1 MSGPAS
7 RQARLVAREAG
18 GVAAA
23 HVVGGGMRYVAAAF
37 AARVIGAAGY
47 GTYTLAL
54 TITAIAS
61 LVAGMGLS
69 PGVLPFLSQA
79 RRGGDPRAIRAVVRA
94 SLALALGLSAS
105 LALLLFALAPRLS
118 SALFHDPALA
128 SGLRSLAALVVL
140 AALLAT
146 IVANL
151 QGFQAVKEAAWT
163 DSVIA
168 LGVTA
173 AGMALSWSVGW
184 GWRGVVGSTLAG
196 PAAGILVGAL
206 RLARLAPRTPGR
218 PAPAAANRPGLP
230 IGPLAAYSWPLMV
243 GSLLSFLLGFMDLLL
258 MGVFRP
264 AREVGVYGVASRLA
278 TGVLLAQESLAPIF
292 QARLADHFVAGD
304 ETGMRHLY
312 DLTARWALWPG
323 LASAAA
329 LMLWA
334 EDWLALFGPEFVAG
348 AAPLIVLAAGKGIAV
363 AAGLSGRF
371 FAITGRTRLNLADL
385 ALGVAL
391 GAALQWA
398 WIPRYGALGAAA
410 ASSVALLA
418 IKLLQVT
425 QVWTLFRMLPWNR
438 KSLVP
443 VVGIALLALA
453 AFPLRHAV
461 PGRWGWLVPA
471 AAFGLACLAL
481 FLAIGV
487 SADDRAVWRAVR
499 SEVAGRAIMSG
510 SVPRGRPRG

>member
-23 HVVGGGMRYVAAAF
+23 HVVGGGMRYIAAAC
-37 AARVIGAAGY
+37 AARAIGAAGY
-47 GTYTLAL
+47 GTYTLSL

-61 LVAGMGLS
+61 LVAGMGMS

-79 RRGGDPRAIRAVVRA
+79 RRGGDPREIRAVVRA
-94 SLALALGLSAS
+94 SLALALGLSAA
-105 LALLLFALAPRLS
+105 LALLLFALAPQLAA
-118 SALFHDPALA
+118 ALFHDPALA
-128 SGLRSLAALVVL
+128 HGLRSLAALVVL

-173 AGMALSWSVGW
+173 AGMALTWSAGW
-184 GWRGVVGSTLAG
+184 GWPGVVGSTLAG

-206 RLARLAPRTPGR
+206 RLARLAPRAPG
-218 PAPAAANRPGLP
+218 ATGPGLP
-230 IGPLAAYSWPLMV
+230 LGPLAAYSWPLMV
-243 GSLLSFLLGFMDLLL
+243 GALLSFLLGFTDLLL

-264 AREVGVYGVASRLA
+264 VREVGIYGVASRLA

-292 QARLADHFVAGD
+292 QARLSDHFVAGD
-304 ETGMRHLY
+304 EAGMRHLY
-312 DLTARWALWPG
+312 DLTARWAMWPG

-329 LMLWA
+329 LVLWA
-334 EDWLALFGPEFVAG
+334 GDWLSLFGPEFVAG
-348 AAPLIVLAAGKGIAV
+348 AAPLIVLAVGKGIAV
-363 AAGLSGRF
+363 AAGPSGRF
-371 FAITGRTRLNLADL
+371 FAITGRTRLNMADL
-385 ALGVAL
+385 AIGVAVGVAL
-391 GAALQWA
+391 QVA
-398 WIPRYGALGAAA
+398 WIPRHGALGAAA
-410 ASSVALLA
+410 ASSIALLA
-418 IKLLQVT
+418 LKVLQVT

-453 AFPLRHAV
+453 AYPLRHAV

-481 FLAIGV
+481 FLAVGV

-499 SEVAGRAIMSG
+499 SEVSGRAIMRP